1 MLEDYKDLILLVL
14 AVLSF
19 FKVVDLGNKWL
30 KNHFSIRLECDIF
43 PSLEFFETEGPK
55 IVYIIPESG
64 WPVDDKIVN
73 RLRIKAVNNGDA
85 RILIQSGA
93 ALFSGGESQLQYNDT
108 FRSDVQ
114 VHLEP
119 LEPPKV
125 WNVPVNLEN
134 IRNLKQVYLMDSTG
148 KKRKV
153 SWKLLKE
160 LRTKAQKIIAECK
173 NREVETHRLGDMN
186 VVIHRVENKD
196 LYQ

>member
-19 FKVVDLGNKWL
+19 FKVVDLCNKWL
-30 KNHFSIRLECDIF
+30 KNHFSVRFECDIV
-43 PSLEFFETEGPK
+43 PSLEFFETEEPK
-55 IVYIIPESG
+55 ILYVVPERG

-93 ALFSGGESQLQYNDT
+93 ALFSGGESQLQYHDT

-125 WNVPVNLEN
+125 WNVPVKLEN
-134 IRNLKQVYLMDSTG
+134 VRNLKQVYLMDSTG

-153 SWKLLKE
+153 SSKVLKE
-160 LRTKAQKIIAECK
+160 LRTKAQDIIGECK
-173 NREVETHRLGDMN
+173 NREVEAHRLGDMN
-186 VVIHRVENKD
+186 VVIHQVEN
-196 LYQ
+196 